1 MHGSSLQHLRHEH
14 RYHVDQSRARR
25 RTLQVILLSAAMM
38 VGEILVGSWTGSMA
52 LLADGWHM
60 ATHVAAFGIALAA
73 YSFAERHADDP
84 RFTFG
89 TGKVGVLGG
98 FASAVALAAAAL
110 MMALES
116 LLRLAEPRQIHYSEA
131 LWVAALGL
139 AVNLLSGWMLHT
151 AQDAAPPDGDA
162 QDHGQEQEHDHA
174 HAHVHSH
181 GRDHNLRAATLHVAA
196 DAITSLLAI
205 GALLLARGRGWVWL
219 DPLMGLAGAGLIL
232 RWSVGLLR
240 ETGEILLDGGVSP
253 DLHERVRACI
263 EADGDTRL
271 ADLHVW
277 RVGPEQLSAVL
288 SVVADQPRSPAE
300 YKARLSGLTR
310 LAHVVVEVNPC
321 PQGDCHLDGRG

>member
-1 MHGSSLQHLRHEH
+1 MHGPSLQHLRHEH

-25 RTLQVILLSAAMM
+25 RTFQVILLSAAMM

-73 YSFAERHADDP
+73 YRFAERHADDP

-116 LLRLAEPRQIHYSEA
+116 ILRLADPRQIHYSEA

-151 AQDAAPPDGDA
+151 AEDAAPDHSHDHHH
-162 QDHGQEQEHDHA
+162 DHGHA
-174 HAHVHSH
+174 HSHAH
-181 GRDHNLRAATLHVAA
+181 GKDHNLRAATLHVAA
-196 DAITSLLAI
+196 DALTSLLAI

-232 RWSVGLLR
+232 RWSIGLLR

-253 DLHERVRACI
+253 DLREAVRARI

-271 ADLHVW
+271 ADLHLW

-300 YKARLSGLTR
+300 YKARLDGLSR

-321 PQGDCHLDGRG
+321 PQGDCHLDDRE